1 MKRYSLYHKNS
12 DEAINS
18 IKSSTLEG
26 AIIFFASQ
34 KRLDLEKFNALFEVK
49 ES

>member
-18 IKSSTLEG
+18 IKSISLEG
-26 AIIFFASQ
+26 AILFFASQ
-34 KRLDLEKFNALFEVK
+34 KRLDLEKFNALFEVR

>member
-1 MKRYSLYHKNS
+1 MKRYSLFSKNS
-12 DEAINS
+12 NEAINS

-26 AIIFFASQ
+26 AILFFASQ
-34 KRLDLEKFNALFEVK
+34 KQLNLEKFNTLFEVR